1 MKISFVHSKNEMTTT
16 HIIMRLVFLTVNI
29 IEAIEK
35 ILNMI
40 HRYESS
46 HVSTEGL
53 MVLVLYFI
61 ISMTM
66 ISVKPFLSV
75 QKISMFSNFWSTK
88 NFEN

>member
-35 ILNMI
+35 IQNMI

-46 HVSTEGL
+46 GMTHPKS
-53 MVLVLYFI
+53 VL
-61 ISMTM
+61 
-66 ISVKPFLSV
+66 
-75 QKISMFSNFWSTK
+75 ND
-88 NFEN
+88 